1 MKYFDREG
9 RLTEKSSGQDR
20 LLKALYTHAAGRLL
34 LKPLIRPAVSKAGGW
49 LLNSRVS
56 ALLVKPFVRWNRIDL
71 SQCERK
77 TFQSFNDFFTRRLQ
91 VAARPIAEGEQVLIS
106 PCDGKLSVWPIKDDR
121 SFQIKNTWYTLNEL
135 LRSGS
140 LAKRYEGGF
149 ACVFRLT
156 VDDYHRYCYMADG
169 LKSANRKI
177 PGMFHTVNPIANDCY
192 PIYKENT
199 REYCVLKTKD
209 FGSLLIMEV
218 GALMVGRITNHQ
230 PRKTFVSKGQE
241 KGRFE
246 FGGSTIVVLL
256 PAGRVRPDQDL
267 IDNTRA
273 GGETIVKMG
282 ERIGVADTSNTD
294 HKRS

>member
-1 MKYFDREG
+1 MKYYDREG

-34 LKPLIRPAVSKAGGW
+34 LKPLICPTVSKAGGCI
-49 LLNSRVS
+49 LNSRVS
-56 ALLVKPFVRWNRIDL
+56 ALLVKPFVRLNRMDL
-71 SQCERK
+71 SQCEK
-77 TFQSFNDFFTRRLQ
+77 KKFHSFNDFFTRRLQ
-91 VAARPIAEGEQVLIS
+91 RTARPMASGEQVLIS
-106 PCDGKLSVWPIKDDR
+106 PCDGKLSVWPIGDDR
-121 SFQIKNTWYTLNEL
+121 RFQIKDTWYTLTEL
-135 LRSGS
+135 LRSET
-140 LAKRYEGGF
+140 LANRFEGGF

-177 PGMFHTVNPIANDCY
+177 PGKLHTVNPIANDCY

-199 REYCVLKTKD
+199 REYCLFKTKR

-218 GALMVGRITNHQ
+218 GALMVGRITNYQ
-230 PRKTFVSKGQE
+230 SRKTFVSKGEE

-246 FGGSTIVVLL
+246 FGGSTIVVLM
-256 PAGRVRPDQDL
+256 PKGRVRLDEDL
-267 IDNTRA
+267 IEHTRM

-282 ERIGVADTSNTD
+282 ERIGVSAGS
-294 HKRS
+294 

>member
-34 LKPLIRPAVSKAGGW
+34 LKPLIRPSLSKAGGR

-71 SQCERK
+71 SQCEK
-77 TFQSFNDFFTRRLQ
+77 KKFQSFNDFFTRRLQ
-91 VAARPIAEGEQVLIS
+91 MTARPIAEGEQVLVS
-106 PCDGKLSVWPIKDDR
+106 PCDGKLSVWPIRDDR
-121 SFQIKNTWYTLNEL
+121 SFQIKNTWYTLNGL

-156 VDDYHRYCYMADG
+156 VDDYHQYCYMADG
-169 LKSANRKI
+169 LKSADRKV
-177 PGMFHTVNPIANDCY
+177 PGVFHTVNPIANDCY

-199 REYCVLKTKD
+199 REYCLLKTKD
-209 FGSLLIMEV
+209 FGTLLTMEV
-218 GALMVGRITNHQ
+218 GALLVGRITNNQ
-230 PRKTFVSKGQE
+230 PRKTFVNKGQE

-256 PAGRVRPDQDL
+256 PAGRVRLDQDL
-267 IDNTRA
+267 IENTRI

-282 ERIGVADTSNTD
+282 ERIGVSAGT
-294 HKRS
+294 